1 MSSAAN
7 RSRKRSGKS
16 NTPVEVVWRPQPGP
30 QKALVDCPFGEVFF
44 GGSRGGGK
52 TDGMLG
58 KWALKEARHGA
69 AFSAMMFRRT
79 AVSSSD
85 AIERSKQIYGPLG
98 GKFNQSKL
106 VWRMP
111 NGGRIGF
118 GYLDNVAD
126 AQEYQGRNLTDAW
139 IEEAGQYPT
148 PEPIFRLFGAL
159 RSSAGVPTQLVLTG
173 NPGGPGQSWI
183 RDRYEMV
190 PFPKAPKVLTKPLQD
205 GSSHKLA
212 VIPSRLSDNKL
223 LLKLDPNYV
232 HRLQLVGKEA
242 LVRAWLDGDWNAVEG
257 AFFDE
262 WSEARHVVEPF
273 ALPRDW
279 LRFRAMDWGSASP
292 FSVGWWAVAGDEHPL
307 GDKRVIPRGA
317 LVRYREWYGAT
328 APNTGLKLSAEEVA
342 QGIKEREKGE
352 TITYGVLDPSAFAQN
367 GGPSIAEM
375 MRRIDNNT
383 GARFR
388 AADNSRVGQR
398 GAMSGWMAVRARL
411 KGNGE
416 HPMLFVFSTCV
427 ALIRTLPLLQH
438 DPDRPED
445 LDTTMEDHA
454 ADELRYACLS
464 RPYVP
469 ARPAPAEAKPMSGY
483 SSYGRKPRVSI
494 NTL

>member
-1 MSSAAN
+1 MGLEGSALRRGLQCHDVSPHRGLEHRRHRALEADLWSA
-7 RSRKRSGKS
+7 RGQVQ
-16 NTPVEVVWRPQPGP
+16 PVE
-30 QKALVDCPFGEVFF
+30 
-44 GGSRGGGK
+44 
-52 TDGMLG
+52 
-58 KWALKEARHGA
+58 ARLAHA
-69 AFSAMMFRRT
+69 ERR
-79 AVSSSD
+79 AV
-85 AIERSKQIYGPLG
+85 
-98 GKFNQSKL
+98 
-106 VWRMP
+106 
-111 NGGRIGF
+111 GF
-118 GYLDNVAD
+118 GYLDSVAD

-307 GDKRVIPRGA
+307 GEGA
-317 LVRYREWYGAT
+317 SSRAARSCAT
-328 APNTGLKLSAEEVA
+328 A
-342 QGIKEREKGE
+342 
-352 TITYGVLDPSAFAQN
+352 N
-367 GGPSIAEM
+367 GM
-375 MRRIDNNT
+375 
-383 GARFR
+383 AR
-388 AADNSRVGQR
+388 QR
-398 GAMSGWMAVRARL
+398 PTPG
-411 KGNGE
+411 
-416 HPMLFVFSTCV
+416 
-427 ALIRTLPLLQH
+427 
-438 DPDRPED
+438 
-445 LDTTMEDHA
+445 
-454 ADELRYACLS
+454 
-464 RPYVP
+464 
-469 ARPAPAEAKPMSGY
+469 
-483 SSYGRKPRVSI
+483 
-494 NTL
+494 